1 MSSARLAQVDR
12 VLAAGID
19 AGAFPGAA
27 VVIVRRGTVVWERGV
42 GRLGWSRDEPP
53 VSPTSTLYDLAS
65 ITKVMATAM
74 AVLLLHEDG
83 ALSLDDPVG
92 RHLPEFSGSGRATIT
107 IRQLLTH
114 QAGLPSGI
122 RLRQDESLRA
132 RHRHLLTAPLV
143 APPGGRPL
151 YSDVGPMVLAFLVER
166 VSGKPLDEF
175 LRRRVYAPAGMRRTL
190 FRPPTALHRA
200 VAPTG
205 SGAARGVAR
214 RAVVHDRNAQL
225 LGGVA
230 GHAGLFATARDV
242 ATFAQLILNGGTYGG
257 ARILSETTAAAFVSR
272 AAGWRALGWSTC
284 HGGGSCGHR
293 LGTSAFGHTGF
304 TGTSVWVDP
313 ERELIVVLL
322 TNWVH
327 RPPFS
332 EADPVAVLADVR
344 ADIADLAALAIVDGP
359 EMIPMPDQLRVD
371 RAAGWYTPIGP

>member
-27 VVIVRRGTVVWERGV
+27 VVIVRRGAVVWESGV
-42 GRLGWSRDEPP
+42 GRLGWSRDEPS
-53 VSPTSTLYDLAS
+53 VSPTSSLYDLAS

-92 RHLPEFSGSGRATIT
+92 RHLPEFARGARATIT

-114 QAGLPSGI
+114 QAGLPAGI
-122 RLRQDESLRA
+122 RLRQDESLQA
-132 RHRHLLTAPLV
+132 RQRQLLSTPLV
-143 APPGGRPL
+143 ASPGGRPV
-151 YSDVGPMVLAFLVER
+151 YSDVGPMVLAILVER
-166 VSGKPLDEF
+166 VSGRTLDEF
-175 LRRRVYAPAGMRRTL
+175 LRRRVYAPAGMHRTF
-190 FRPPTALHRA
+190 FRPPTPLYRT

-205 SGAARGVAR
+205 SAPARGLAARAL
-214 RAVVHDRNAQL
+214 VHDRNAHL

-230 GHAGLFATARDV
+230 GHAGLFASARDV

-327 RPPFS
+327 RPPFAR
-332 EADPVAVLADVR
+332 ADPVAVLADVR

-359 EMIPMPDQLRVD
+359 ELIPMPEQLRVD

>member
-1 MSSARLAQVDR
+1 MSSVRLAQVDR

-27 VVIVRRGTVVWERGV
+27 VVIVRRGAVVWERGV
-42 GRLGWSRDEPP
+42 GRLGWSRDEPL
-53 VSPTSTLYDLAS
+53 VSPTRSLYDLAS

-92 RHLPEFSGSGRATIT
+92 RHLPEFAEAARSRIT

-122 RLRQDESLRA
+122 RLRPDESLQE
-132 RHRHLLTAPLV
+132 RHRRLLTTPLV
-143 APPGGRPL
+143 APPGGRPV
-151 YSDVGPMVLAFLVER
+151 YSDVGPMVLAILVQR
-166 VSGKPLDEF
+166 VSGQSLEEF
-175 LRRRVYAPAGMRRTL
+175 LGRRVYSPTGMRRTF
-190 FRPPTALHRA
+190 FRPPPSLHSA

-205 SGAARGVAR
+205 SAPMRGLAP
-214 RAVVHDRNAQL
+214 RAVVHDRNAHL

-230 GHAGLFATARDV
+230 GHAGLFASARDV

-257 ARILSETTAAAFVSR
+257 ARILSQTTTAAFVAR

-293 LGTSAFGHTGF
+293 LGSSAFGHTGF

-327 RPPFS
+327 RPALAQ
-332 EADPVAVLADVR
+332 ADPVAVLADVR